1 MALMSQ
7 PSKLLAKFLMA
18 WVREPGGVDQRLRV
32 SGVVT
37 PPRGLLCLGTH
48 KAVSYGAPGME
59 TRDTCPAPSI
69 A

>member
-18 WVREPGGVDQRLRV
+18 WVREPGGVNQRLRV
-32 SGVVT
+32 SGV
-37 PPRGLLCLGTH
+37 GLGAH
-48 KAVSYGAPGME
+48 MAVSYGAPGME